1 MNYSFKILGLKVLQG
16 CASGMRKVLDEDG
29 TYLFDTDYAIDPTN
43 VYNLRLSNTPN
54 SIAETMYLA
63 AGKDNQPVQINIQA
77 LVGKNGDGKST
88 IIELMLRVLNNF
100 ACYFGFTYDHDTLCP
115 IRGLCAIL
123 YFEVHSAVY
132 AIKSDKDA
140 KISVYRNG
148 VELNIINGAESDADK
163 KKSLKAT
170 LGDSLFYTLIV
181 NYSLYAYNSEV
192 LDKETDGD
200 SWINALFHKNDSYQ
214 TPVVLN
220 PMRTKGNIDINRE
233 EDLSRQRLMALYT
246 ASGGL
251 LDTCKISDTQTAEGF
266 AFSLETESKLVTHTI
281 RKYFRDVKPYKLAN
295 VGIEQIRD
303 HLEDKDNGYLL
314 QHGTDNMCIHFIEFW
329 ESFMIWYN
337 QMPNL
342 EKLLG
347 EDQHYYD
354 YNHNE
359 QSDLNEYLDIYHGL
373 IKRLNIPN
381 AENVL
386 HSIDS
391 FRKSK
396 TDWMTYA
403 QLYRLLVIKTV
414 WETLGEQKDWNVEG
428 SLDEAIGKR
437 QEVKCA
443 AMLYM
448 VYKVIDILQT
458 YKPFTDRDHV
468 TDKSYNT
475 FANPISNSPEL
486 KALKRDVLAVLERTD
501 YTTLKLRQTNN
512 FLKRR
517 GVGDKSL
524 IKYLHILKHNKVWI
538 DSSEIVY
545 KDEEYDRY
553 LTFNDLRQ
561 SLGGMLAQVSL
572 TDIMDQLPPPIFKGD
587 IIVADKKGERYPMSS
602 LSSGQIQMIYSV
614 SSIAYHLRNLDFKLS
629 GNSIQYRNVNIIC
642 EEVELYFHPEYQR
655 EYVTRL
661 HDQIR
666 HCNLENIKCINICLV
681 THSPFVLS
689 DVLRKN
695 TLYLR
700 NGHQQMDRTNETFGA
715 NLYDLMQDSFF
726 LEKNAMGVRSSMYYQ
741 KLISN
746 KNKGEAISDEELALV
761 GDSLVRSYLET

>member
-1 MNYSFKILGLKVLQG
+1 MNYSFKILGLKVLKG
-16 CASGMRKVLDEDG
+16 CASGMRKVLDEDE
-29 TYLFDTDYAIDPTN
+29 TYLFDTDYEKDYTN

-54 SIAETMYLA
+54 SIAERMYLA
-63 AGKDNQPVQINIQA
+63 VGKDNQPVQINIQA
-77 LVGKNGDGKST
+77 IVGKNGDGKST

-100 ACYFGFTYDHDTLCP
+100 ACYFGFAYDHDTLCP
-115 IRGLCAIL
+115 IKDLCAIL
-123 YFEVHSAVY
+123 YFEADSKVY
-132 AIKSDKDA
+132 AIKSDKDS
-140 KISVYRNG
+140 KISVYKNG

-163 KKSLKAT
+163 KNSLKAT

-192 LDKETDGD
+192 LDKETDGG
-200 SWINALFHKNDSYQ
+200 SWIDALFHKNDSYQ

-251 LDTCKISDTQTAEGF
+251 LDACKISDTQTAEGF

-281 RKYFRDVKPYKLAN
+281 RKFFRDVKPYKLPN
-295 VGIEQIRD
+295 VGIEQIREHISD
-303 HLEDKDNGYLL
+303 DDKKYLL
-314 QHGTDNMCIHFIEFW
+314 QHGADNMCIHFTEFW
-329 ESFMIWYN
+329 ESFMTWYS
-337 QMPNL
+337 QMPFL

-347 EDQHYYD
+347 EDQHYYE
-354 YNHNE
+354 YNHKE
-359 QSDLNEYLDIYHGL
+359 KSDLNEYLDIYHSL
-373 IKRLNIPN
+373 IKRLNIPD
-381 AENVL
+381 ADNVL
-386 HSIDS
+386 RSIEY

-414 WETLGEQKDWNVEG
+414 WETLGEQKSWNVEG

-437 QEVKCA
+437 HDAKYA

-458 YKPFTDRDHV
+458 YKPYTDSDHV
-468 TDKSYNT
+468 TDRSYNI
-475 FANPISNSPEL
+475 FANPISNSIEL
-486 KALKRDVLAVLERTD
+486 KALRRDVLSVLERTD

-512 FLKRR
+512 YLRRR
-517 GVGDKSL
+517 GKANSP
-524 IKYLHILKHNKVWI
+524 IKYLHLLTHKKVLI
-538 DSSEIVY
+538 DSSEIDY
-545 KDEEYDRY
+545 KDKDYDRY

-561 SLGGMLAQVSL
+561 SLGGMLTPISL

-587 IIVADKKGERYPMSS
+587 IIVADRKGERYPMSS

-661 HDQIR
+661 HDQIK

-700 NGHQQMDRTNETFGA
+700 SGHQQIDRTNETFGA

-741 KLISN
+741 RLICK
-746 KNKGEAISDEELALV
+746 KNAGEEIRDEELALV

>member
-16 CASGMRKVLDEDG
+16 CASGMRKVLDEDE
-29 TYLFDTDYAIDPTN
+29 TYLFDTDYSKDYTN

-54 SIAETMYLA
+54 SIAERMYLA
-63 AGKDNQPVQINIQA
+63 VGKDNQPVQINIQA
-77 LVGKNGDGKST
+77 IVGKNGDGKST

-100 ACYFGFTYDHDTLCP
+100 ACYFGFAYDHDTLCP
-115 IRGLCAIL
+115 IKDLCAIL
-123 YFEVHSAVY
+123 YFEADSKVY
-132 AIKSDKDA
+132 AIKSDKDS
-140 KISVYRNG
+140 KISVYKNG

-163 KKSLKAT
+163 KNSLKAT

-192 LDKETDGD
+192 LDKETDGG
-200 SWINALFHKNDSYQ
+200 SWIDALFHKNDSYQ

-251 LDTCKISDTQTAEGF
+251 LDACKISDTQTAEGF

-281 RKYFRDVKPYKLAN
+281 RKFFRDVKPYKLPN
-295 VGIEQIRD
+295 VGIEQIREHIAD
-303 HLEDKDNGYLL
+303 DNKKYLL
-314 QHGTDNMCIHFIEFW
+314 QHGADNMCIHFTEFW
-329 ESFMIWYN
+329 ESFMTWYS
-337 QMPNL
+337 QMPFL

-347 EDQHYYD
+347 EDQHYYE

-359 QSDLNEYLDIYHGL
+359 KSDLNEYLDIYHSL
-373 IKRLNIPN
+373 IKRLNIPD
-381 AENVL
+381 ADNVL
-386 HSIDS
+386 RSIEY

-414 WETLGEQKDWNVEG
+414 WETLGEQKSWNVEG

-437 QEVKCA
+437 HDAKYA

-458 YKPFTDRDHV
+458 YKPYTDSDHV
-468 TDKSYNT
+468 TDRSYNI
-475 FANPISNSPEL
+475 FANPISNSIEL
-486 KALKRDVLAVLERTD
+486 KALRRDVLSVLERTD

-512 FLKRR
+512 YLRRR
-517 GVGDKSL
+517 GKANSP
-524 IKYLHILKHNKVWI
+524 IKYLHLLTHKKVLI
-538 DSSEIVY
+538 DSSEIDY
-545 KDEEYDRY
+545 KDKDYDRY

-561 SLGGMLAQVSL
+561 SLGGMLTPISL

-587 IIVADKKGERYPMSS
+587 IIVADRKGERYPMSS

-655 EYVTRL
+655 EYITRL
-661 HDQIR
+661 HDQIS

-700 NGHQQMDRTNETFGA
+700 SGHQQIDRTNETFGA
-715 NLYDLMQDSFF
+715 NLYDLMLDSFF

-741 KLISN
+741 RLICK
-746 KNKGEAISDEELALV
+746 KNAGEEIRDEELALV

>member
-1 MNYSFKILGLKVLQG
+1 MDYSFKILGIKVLPD
-16 CASGMRKVLDEDG
+16 CASGMRKVLDEG
-29 TYLFDTDYAIDPTN
+29 ETYLFDTDYAIDPVN
-43 VYNLRLSNTPN
+43 EYNLRLSNTPN
-54 SIAETMYLA
+54 SIAESMYLA
-63 AGKDNQPVQINIQA
+63 GGKENQPVQINIQA
-77 LVGKNGDGKST
+77 IVGKNGDGKST

-100 ACYFGFTYDHDTLCP
+100 ACYFGFAYDHDTLCP
-115 IRGLCAIL
+115 IKDLCAIL
-123 YFEVHSAVY
+123 YFEADSKVY
-132 AIKSDKDA
+132 AIKSDKDS
-140 KISVYRNG
+140 KISVYKNG
-148 VELNIINGAESDADK
+148 VELNIINGAERDADK
-163 KKSLKAT
+163 KNSLKAT

-192 LDKETDGD
+192 LDKETNGD
-200 SWINALFHKNDSYQ
+200 SWIDALFHKNDSYQ

-251 LDTCKISDTQTAEGF
+251 LDTCKISDTQKAEGF

-295 VGIEQIRD
+295 VGIEQIRE
-303 HLEDKDNGYLL
+303 HLKDEDNEYLL
-314 QHGTDNMCIHFIEFW
+314 QHGTDNMCRHFMEFW
-329 ESFMIWYN
+329 ESFMIWYS

-342 EKLLG
+342 KKVLE
-347 EDQHYYD
+347 EDRHYFE

-359 QSDLNEYLDIYHGL
+359 QSDLNEYLVIYEKL
-373 IKRLNIPN
+373 IQRLNIPN
-381 AENVL
+381 SNNVL
-386 HSIDS
+386 QSITS
-391 FRKSK
+391 FRVS
-396 TDWMTYA
+396 TIDWMTYA

-414 WETLGEQKDWNVEG
+414 WETLGEQKGWKVEG

-437 QEVKCA
+437 HDAKYA

-458 YKPFTDRDHV
+458 YKPYTDSDHV
-468 TDKSYNT
+468 TDRSYNI
-475 FANPISNSPEL
+475 FANPISKSIEL
-486 KALKRDVLAVLERTD
+486 KALRRDVLSVLERAD

-512 FLKRR
+512 YLKRR
-517 GVGDKSL
+517 ANAVTP
-524 IKYLHILKHNKVWI
+524 IKYLQLLTHKKVLI
-538 DSSEIVY
+538 DSSEIDY
-545 KDEEYDRY
+545 KDKDYDCY

-561 SLGGMLAQVSL
+561 SLGGMLTPVSL

-587 IIVADKKGERYPMSS
+587 IIVADRKGERYPMSS

-655 EYVTRL
+655 EYVMRL
-661 HDQIR
+661 HDQIS

-700 NGHQQMDRTNETFGA
+700 SGHQQIDRTNETFGA

-726 LEKNAMGVRSSMYYQ
+726 LEKNAIGVQSSMYYQ
-741 KLISN
+741 RLISK
-746 KNKGEAISDEELALV
+746 KNQGEEIRDEELALV

>member
-1 MNYSFKILGLKVLQG
+1 MNYSFKILGLKVLKG
-16 CASGMRKVLDEDG
+16 CASGMRKVLDEDE
-29 TYLFDTDYAIDPTN
+29 TYLFDTDYEKDYTN

-54 SIAETMYLA
+54 SIAERMYLA
-63 AGKDNQPVQINIQA
+63 VGKDNQPVQINIQA
-77 LVGKNGDGKST
+77 IVGKNGDGKST

-100 ACYFGFTYDHDTLCP
+100 ACYFGFAYDHDTLCP
-115 IRGLCAIL
+115 IKDLCAIL
-123 YFEVHSAVY
+123 YFEADSKVY
-132 AIKSDKDA
+132 AIKSDKDS
-140 KISVYRNG
+140 KISVYKNG

-163 KKSLKAT
+163 KNSLKAT

-192 LDKETDGD
+192 LDKETDGG
-200 SWINALFHKNDSYQ
+200 SWIDALFHKNDSYQ

-251 LDTCKISDTQTAEGF
+251 LDACKISDTQTAEGF

-281 RKYFRDVKPYKLAN
+281 RKFFRDVKPYKLPN
-295 VGIEQIRD
+295 VGIEQIREHIAD
-303 HLEDKDNGYLL
+303 DDKKYLL
-314 QHGTDNMCIHFIEFW
+314 QHGADNMCIHFTEFW
-329 ESFMIWYN
+329 ESFMTWYS
-337 QMPNL
+337 QMPFL

-347 EDQHYYD
+347 EDQHYYE

-359 QSDLNEYLDIYHGL
+359 KSDLNEYLDIYHSL
-373 IKRLNIPN
+373 IKRLNIPD
-381 AENVL
+381 ADNVL
-386 HSIDS
+386 RSIEY

-414 WETLGEQKDWNVEG
+414 WETLGEQKSWNVEG

-437 QEVKCA
+437 HDAKYA

-458 YKPFTDRDHV
+458 YKPYTDSDHV
-468 TDKSYNT
+468 TDRSYNI
-475 FANPISNSPEL
+475 FANPISNSIEL
-486 KALKRDVLAVLERTD
+486 KALRRDVLSVLERTD

-512 FLKRR
+512 YLRRR
-517 GVGDKSL
+517 GKANSP
-524 IKYLHILKHNKVWI
+524 IKYLHLLTHKKVLI
-538 DSSEIVY
+538 DSSEIDY
-545 KDEEYDRY
+545 KAKDYDRY

-561 SLGGMLAQVSL
+561 SLGGMLTPISL

-587 IIVADKKGERYPMSS
+587 IIVADRKGERYPMSS

-700 NGHQQMDRTNETFGA
+700 SGHQQIDRTNETFGA

-741 KLISN
+741 RLICK
-746 KNKGEAISDEELALV
+746 KNAGEEIRDEELALV